1 MPSPLLEIRDLHT
14 YFITKEGINKA
25 VNGVSLTLEEDS
37 ILGVVGESG
46 SGKTVTALSVLQL
59 VPFPGEIVKG
69 SISYNG
75 RELLTLS
82 ADEIRHIRGKEIS
95 LIFQDAGAALNP
107 VIPIGKQVEEIVL
120 EHTDMSRRRARAL
133 AIDLLDQMGIPD
145 AKNMLNR
152 YPFQL
157 SGGMAQR
164 VLMAIGVALKP
175 KVLIADEPTSNL
187 DVTLQAEILHRL
199 SQLREENGSAIMLI
213 THDLGVVAQMTQ
225 SVAVMYGGSIVEYT
239 DTKSLFAKPL
249 HPYTWGLFQAIP
261 RLDTGQQSLS
271 PIRGAPPK
279 MIDAP
284 DRCPFLER
292 CSKAT
297 NHCRTMPLPPLVE
310 VEPNHRLAC
319 YNPVAYS

>member
-1 MPSPLLEIRDLHT
+1 MPAPLLEIKDLHT
-14 YFITKEGINKA
+14 YFITKEGVNKA
-25 VNGVSLTLEEDS
+25 VNGVTLTLEEDS

-75 RELLTLS
+75 KELLTMP

-120 EHTDMSRRRARAL
+120 EHTDMGRRRARNL
-133 AIDLLDQMGIPD
+133 AIDLLGQMGIPD
-145 AKNMLNR
+145 AKNMLSR

-199 SQLREENGSAIMLI
+199 SQLQEENHSAIMLI

-225 SVAVMYGGSIVEYT
+225 TVAVMYGGSIMEYT

-261 RLDTGQQSLS
+261 RLDTGQQALN

-279 MIDAP
+279 MVDAP
-284 DRCPFLER
+284 DRCPFLQR

-297 NHCRTMPLPPLVE
+297 TQCRTMPVPPLVE

-319 YNPVAYS
+319 YNPIVYS

>member
-1 MPSPLLEIRDLHT
+1 MPEHLLQIKDLHT
-14 YFITKEGINKA
+14 YFRTKEGVNKA
-25 VNGVSLTLEEDS
+25 VNGVSLALEEDS

-69 SISYNG
+69 SVTYSG
-75 RELLTLS
+75 RELLTMNPE
-82 ADEIRHIRGKEIS
+82 EIRHIRGKEIS
-95 LIFQDAGAALNP
+95 LVFQDAGAALNP

-120 EHTDMSRRRARAL
+120 EHTDMSRRNARNL
-133 AIDLLDQMGIPD
+133 SIDLLGQMGIPD
-145 AKNMLNR
+145 AKNMLSR

-164 VLMAIGVALKP
+164 VLMAIGVAMKP

-225 SVAVMYGGSIVEYT
+225 TVAVMYGGSVVEYT

-261 RLDTGQQSLS
+261 RLDTGQQSLN

-284 DRCPFLER
+284 DRCPFLDR

-297 NHCRTMPLPPLVE
+297 NQCRTMPVPPLVE

-319 YNPVAYS
+319 YNPILYV